1 MKNPDLSF
9 YVILDANAW
18 VAERLLRSSIGSALL
33 LGLTS
38 SHALLGL
45 PEVIEM
51 EVNRVILLQAA
62 EHTETLR
69 KSANFLRQIS
79 GQHGLHEIPTLE
91 GIKEGLQH
99 RWGELNGLL
108 ERHPFTLE
116 LAKAA
121 LLRVIDKIP
130 PSGQNN
136 EQFRDCCLWEVAIG
150 LAGGCPVHL
159 VSKDSGFYQNRDL
172 SKGLADPLMR
182 EADRAGYELSVYP
195 TIRDLLARVDR
206 PVSIV
211 DESTISAA
219 IVRAVTPK
227 ARELAATYAALHTVE
242 GEPQT
247 QVKGYATPKPSLV
260 AVSFDVAFPL
270 RSAEP
275 IEIERPW
282 SGDEVRI
289 GGTCSYEPITG
300 NVSEIEIGDYTIW
313 AGNQM
318 SGTGSVGYIGWPKRT
333 EYI

>member
-9 YVILDANAW
+9 YVILDANVW
-18 VAERLLRSSIGSALL
+18 VAERLLRSSIGNALL

-38 SHALLGL
+38 SRARLGL

-51 EVNRVILLQAA
+51 EVNRVVSSQAT
-62 EHTETLR
+62 EHIETLR

-91 GIKEGLQH
+91 GIKDGLRL
-99 RWGELNGLL
+99 RWGELDGLL
-108 ERHPFTLE
+108 ERHPFTLQ

-150 LAGGCPVHL
+150 LAGDCPVHL
-159 VSKDSGFYQNRDL
+159 VSKDSGFYQNREL
-172 SKGLADPLMR
+172 SKGLADPLRR
-182 EADRAGYELSVYP
+182 EADRAGHELSVHP
-195 TIRDLLARVDR
+195 TIRDLLERVDR
-206 PVSIV
+206 PVAIV

-219 IVRAVTPK
+219 IVMAAAPK
-227 ARELAATYAALHTVE
+227 ARELAATYAALHRVE

-260 AVSFDVAFPL
+260 AVSFDVRFPL
-270 RSAEP
+270 RSVEP
-275 IEIERPW
+275 IAIERPW
-282 SGDEVRI
+282 TGDEVRI
-289 GGTCSYEPITG
+289 GGTCSYDPITG
-300 NVSEIEIGDYTIW
+300 NVSEIEIVDYTIW

-318 SGTGSVGYIGWPKRT
+318 SGTGLAGYIGWPTRT